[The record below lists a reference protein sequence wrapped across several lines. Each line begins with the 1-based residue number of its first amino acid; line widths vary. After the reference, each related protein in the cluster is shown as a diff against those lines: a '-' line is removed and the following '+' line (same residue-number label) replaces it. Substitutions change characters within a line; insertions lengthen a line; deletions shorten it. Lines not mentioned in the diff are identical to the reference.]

1 MELNDGETFRP
12 GVFPDRNDPVGDV
25 RHRAIAE
32 NRAPCGNA
40 VNAMRTRLGMIA
52 PSSNSVLEPVTYAML
67 ADAPQIIAHFSRFR
81 VTEIG
86 LDPHA
91 FDQFDPSQMLPAAD
105 LLADAKVDAVAWNGT
120 SASWLGIERD
130 ESLCAAIVART
141 GKPATTSTLACIDAI
156 QSSGVQRIGFV
167 TPYTGDVQERIGRV
181 WASAGVAYHAE
192 RHLGLRDNFSF
203 GQVAPAE
210 IAAMIRA
217 VAADG
222 CDAVVVLCTN
232 LEGAAVAAALEREL
246 HVLILDSVAV
256 TLWRTMLLAGADPRT
271 LSSWGRVFQM
281 SILQNL
287 SGGSSR
293 VTI

>member
-1 MELNDGETFRP
+1 MEPKDGAVFPP
-12 GVFPDRNDPVGDV
+12 GVFPDRNDAGRDYVH
-25 RHRAIAE
+25 HRAKPK
-32 NRAPCGNA
+32 NRAACGHT

-67 ADAPQIIAHFSRFR
+67 ADAAGTSAHFSRFR
-81 VTEIG
+81 VTEIA
-86 LDPHA
+86 LDTDA
-91 FDQFDPSQMLPAAD
+91 LNQFDPSPMLHAAD
-105 LLADAKVDAVAWNGT
+105 LLADAKVDALAWNGT

-130 ESLCAAIVART
+130 EDLCEAIFARN
-141 GKPATTSTLACIDAI
+141 GKPATTSTLACLDAI
-156 QSSGVQRIGFV
+156 RSSGAQRIGLV
-167 TPYTGDVQERIGRV
+167 TPYTDDVQERIGGV
-181 WASAGVAYHAE
+181 WAGAGVACHAE

-203 GQVAPAE
+203 GQVTPAE

-232 LEGAAVAAALEREL
+232 LEGATVAAALEREL

-271 LSSWGRVFQM
+271 LASWGRVFEV
-281 SILQNL
+281 SVL
-287 SGGSSR
+287 
-293 VTI
+293 